1 MKKKSVQKEESKYP
15 EVNILMNEEEDCDDL
30 LELE

>member
-15 EVNILMNEEEDCDDL
+15 EVNILMNEEEDFDD
-30 LELE
+30 

>member
-1 MKKKSVQKEESKYP
+1 MKKKSVTKVELKYLNM
-15 EVNILMNEEEDCDDL
+15 EGMNEEEDCDDL